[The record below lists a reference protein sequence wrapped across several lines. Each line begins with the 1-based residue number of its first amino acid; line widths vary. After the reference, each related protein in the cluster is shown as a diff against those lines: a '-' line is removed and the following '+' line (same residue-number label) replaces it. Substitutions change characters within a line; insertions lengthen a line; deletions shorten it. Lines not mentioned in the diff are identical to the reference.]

1 MICSFLPLGLAQERI
16 VNHTKSSAVD
26 WSPEEVYYNT
36 HTSQFVHSS
45 LVFKLSSIVRREQL
59 HPSIHTLI
67 ISGYATQ
74 FDWRKKEQ
82 GTSSIISSHKT
93 DFFFSLISV
102 LISISQDGTFCLWW
116 QRIKQREC
124 VLELDKKCVRQCDR
138 HTGPTLCNSR
148 WTGYRHT

>member
-1 MICSFLPLGLAQERI
+1 MICSFLPLGLAQERT

-59 HPSIHTLI
+59 HPSIHI
-67 ISGYATQ
+67 ISGYATS
-74 FDWRKKEQ
+74 FDWRKKEK

-93 DFFFSLISV
+93 DLFFSLISV
-102 LISISQDGTFCLWW
+102 LIFISQDGTFRL
-116 QRIKQREC
+116 
-124 VLELDKKCVRQCDR
+124 
-138 HTGPTLCNSR
+138 
-148 WTGYRHT
+148 